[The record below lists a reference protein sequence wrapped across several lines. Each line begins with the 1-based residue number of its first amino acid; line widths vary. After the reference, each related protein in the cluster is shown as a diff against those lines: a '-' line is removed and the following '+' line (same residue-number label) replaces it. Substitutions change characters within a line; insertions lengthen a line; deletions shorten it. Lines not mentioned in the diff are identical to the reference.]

1 MSEWIKHWKSWAS
14 ARWPNPGEQP
24 VWQNNY
30 WDRQL
35 RSGEHYQTRW
45 QYVRN
50 NPVRHGLVVRPEEW
64 PFQGEPTRLQFCD
77 R

>member
-24 VWQNNY
+24 VWQSNY

-35 RSGEHYQTRW
+35 RSEEHYQTRW
-45 QYVRN
+45 RYIRN
-50 NPVRHGLVVRPEEW
+50 NPVRHGLVARPEEW
-64 PFQGEPTRLQFCD
+64 PFQGEPTRLQFRD